1 MRVILIFFC
10 LSIFKF
16 SFTQDVN
23 TVLPELTADTIKN
36 GKDFTIYKDGKI
48 IQKEFYSSKNYI
60 KIIYQYDK
68 CGILIRRIW
77 YNKEGKQLSVSLDN

>member
-1 MRVILIFFC
+1 MRSILIFFF
-10 LSIFKF
+10 LSIFNF
-16 SFTQDVN
+16 SFTQ
-23 TVLPELTADTIKN
+23 DTIKN

-60 KIIYQYDK
+60 KIIYQYDE
-68 CGILIRRIW
+68 CGILIRRFW